1 MKPRVLYGVFV
12 VGEIFFMKNKSHD
25 WPKKY
30 YYIFSALIVLF
41 EFLNLKCHQVLKNL
55 RVGSDGKVDPHKR
68 GIPDVRPGSP
78 RAGASAACTAPIIPG
93 KYSSGSH
100 TPS

>member
-1 MKPRVLYGVFV
+1 MLYGVFV
-12 VGEIFFMKNKSHD
+12 VGEVFFMKNKSHD

-30 YYIFSALIVLF
+30 YYIFSGLILLF

-68 GIPDVRPGSP
+68 GIPDVSRGSR
-78 RAGASAACTAPIIPG
+78 RAGASAAFTVPTTPG
-93 KYSSGSH
+93 KYSYGS
-100 TPS
+100 PIPQ